1 MKYGMPAWEE
11 LLRTEGRLR
20 KMKAAQMEEQQKF
33 IERLVLIVVVTA
45 IVALGGAAL
54 WYWADYLKD
63 LSK

>member
-1 MKYGMPAWEE
+1 
-11 LLRTEGRLR
+11 
-20 KMKAAQMEEQQKF
+20 MKAAQMEEQQKF